1 MTKQKMSIHRALTEL
16 KLLDSKINKKIQ
28 NLQPVGYK
36 QEDKLVNGAYKESE
50 FIKDAE
56 SGYQAVTNLIYRKT
70 NIKKAIMASNA
81 ITIVTIDGNSMTV
94 VDAINY
100 KDTVMYKRLLANNL
114 LAKTNRVV
122 AKITAENERV
132 ENKADDNV
140 KVMLGTAIKHS
151 DIEVKA
157 LTEPFIK
164 RNKLTLVDPLEIVKK
179 LEVLQSEVD
188 TFEAEVDAI
197 LSESN
202 AITTIEI

>member
-28 NLQPVGYK
+28 NLQPVGTK

-56 SGYQAVTNLIYRKT
+56 SGYQAVTDLIDRKT

-81 ITIVTIDGNSMTV
+81 ITTVTIGENSMTV

-100 KDTVMYKRLLANNL
+100 KDTIMYKRLLSTNL

-122 AKITAENERV
+122 AKMNTENDRV
-132 ENKADDNV
+132 EAKADRNV
-140 KVMLGTAIKHS
+140 EVMLGTDTKHS
-151 DIEVKA
+151 DVEVKA

-164 RNKLTLVDPLEIVKK
+164 RNKFTLVDPLEIVKK
-179 LEVLQSEVD
+179 LEGLQSEVD